1 MQEPERDAS
10 INNQIRRELGM
21 NEQHDQPANGAGID
35 LGTGESLEANNTY
48 FDMLEE
54 DWWEKHR
61 LGEV

>member
-35 LGTGESLEANNTY
+35 LGTGQSLNGGQEFFNQ
-48 FDMLEE
+48 LEE
-54 DWWEKHR
+54 DWWERHGGR
-61 LGEV
+61 P